1 MVNIFCLT
9 QKNHKIKEL
18 SVDSYQLDLKKKKK
32 VKEYISP
39 QKKSNDLE
47 SFVTDVFFSLFN
59 LLN

>member
-18 SVDSYQLDLKKKKK
+18 SVDSYQLDLKKKK

>member
-18 SVDSYQLDLKKKKK
+18 SVDSYQLDLKKKKSK
-32 VKEYISP
+32 RVHITT
-39 QKKSNDLE
+39 KKSNDFE
-47 SFVTDVFFSLFN
+47 SFVTDVFFFLFN

>member
-18 SVDSYQLDLKKKKK
+18 SVDSYQLDLKKKK

-39 QKKSNDLE
+39 QKNQMTWSHL
-47 SFVTDVFFSLFN
+47 
-59 LLN
+59 

>member
-18 SVDSYQLDLKKKKK
+18 SVDSYQLDLKKKKSK
-32 VKEYISP
+32 RVHITT
-39 QKKSNDLE
+39 KKSNDLE
-47 SFVTDVFFSLFN
+47 SFVTDVLFFLFN

>member
-32 VKEYISP
+32 SKRVHIT
-39 QKKSNDLE
+39 KKKNQMTWSHL
-47 SFVTDVFFSLFN
+47 
-59 LLN
+59 

>member
-18 SVDSYQLDLKKKKK
+18 SVDSYQLDLKKKKSK
-32 VKEYISP
+32 RVHITT
-39 QKKSNDLE
+39 KKSNDLE
-47 SFVTDVFFSLFN
+47 SFVTDVFFFLFN

>member
-32 VKEYISP
+32 SKRVHITT
-39 QKKSNDLE
+39 KKSNDLE
-47 SFVTDVFFSLFN
+47 SFVTDVFFFLFN

>member
-18 SVDSYQLDLKKKKK
+18 SVDSYQLDLKKKK

-47 SFVTDVFFSLFN
+47 SFVTDVLFFLFN